1 TGPRPLPPGDDVLR
15 LGGGAGHV
23 RDDRPDPRP
32 AERPRPGT
40 RLRALRAGVR
50 HGDAGAGGPR
60 GGPAVSRRA
69 SAAPRLLLSD
79 EQAAGG
85 SEELVRGPVRGARA
99 DDEGPRGRR
108 PALRGGRHADHLGLD
123 RLRRLGVGRR
133 PLRRRSPRL
142 QEARLRDALRRRQRL
157 VCRVRAVLPRPA
169 VLALRAPEVPRRR
182 GPGAAQAL
190 NGYTGPLMTPT
201 LRAHFADYAAFHGTA
216 GNKAC
221 HYVGIPLIVLAML
234 ALLARVPLFAAG
246 GFTVTLAEVAL
257 VGVTA
262 YYLTLDA
269 ILAVIML
276 AASVGLLML
285 GRPLP
290 VWVSAA
296 LFVLGWIFQFIGHYV
311 YEKRSPAFFRNLAHL
326 LV

>member
-1 TGPRPLPPGDDVLR
+1 
-15 LGGGAGHV
+15 
-23 RDDRPDPRP
+23 
-32 AERPRPGT
+32 
-40 RLRALRAGVR
+40 
-50 HGDAGAGGPR
+50 
-60 GGPAVSRRA
+60 
-69 SAAPRLLLSD
+69 
-79 EQAAGG
+79 
-85 SEELVRGPVRGARA
+85 
-99 DDEGPRGRR
+99 
-108 PALRGGRHADHLGLD
+108 
-123 RLRRLGVGRR
+123 
-133 PLRRRSPRL
+133 
-142 QEARLRDALRRRQRL
+142 
-157 VCRVRAVLPRPA
+157 
-169 VLALRAPEVPRRR
+169 
-182 GPGAAQAL
+182 
-190 NGYTGPLMTPT
+190 MTPT

-221 HYVGIPLIVLAML
+221 HYVGIPLIVLAIL

-296 LFVLGWIFQFIGHYV
+296 LFVLGWIFQFIGHFV

-326 LV
+326 LVGPLWIVAKAVGRT